1 MINKDIWKRLEKVW
15 NDIDEVVRSEVILED
30 FVPVFA

>member
-15 NDIDEVVRSEVILED
+15 NDIDEVLRCKVILEG
-30 FVPVFA
+30 FESVFA